1 MYLGLICYQN
11 KQRQRQSKM
20 VKSTDSET
28 RLPTLKLSQ
37 TLSSSLTL
45 NEVVSLSVP
54 LFFLI
59 GIVKS
64 IVPVT
69 LVLYEDNYMS

>member
-1 MYLGLICYQN
+1 
-11 KQRQRQSKM
+11 M
-20 VKSTDSET
+20 VKSIDSET

>member
-1 MYLGLICYQN
+1 MYLRLICYQN
-11 KQRQRQSKM
+11 KQRQRQSKV
-20 VKSTDSET
+20 VKSIDSET

>member
-1 MYLGLICYQN
+1 
-11 KQRQRQSKM
+11 M